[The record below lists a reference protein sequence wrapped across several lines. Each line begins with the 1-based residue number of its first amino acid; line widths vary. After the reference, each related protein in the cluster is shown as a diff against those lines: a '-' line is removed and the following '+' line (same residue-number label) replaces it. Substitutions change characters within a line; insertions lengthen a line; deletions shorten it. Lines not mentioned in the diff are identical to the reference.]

1 MFIFI
6 NFHKP
11 PEIFQNNPILGK
23 LILPDMSAKTV
34 FVIIV
39 TVLVTIVLMKNT
51 DEVSF
56 WIFGDAKIPKLAILG
71 VMFGLGLILGYMAGR
86 PGKKQEIHEDYSD
99 YKPLN
104 EEKRSSLSDE
114 DRDYIN

>member
-1 MFIFI
+1 
-6 NFHKP
+6 
-11 PEIFQNNPILGK
+11 
-23 LILPDMSAKTV
+23 MSAKTI

-56 WIFGDAKIPKLAILG
+56 WIFGDAKIPKLTILG
-71 VMFGLGLILGYMAGR
+71 VMFGLGLILGFMAGR
-86 PGKKQEIHEDYSD
+86 PGKKQEIHEPDAYN
-99 YKPLN
+99 KPLS
-104 EEKRSSLSDE
+104 EEKRPSLSDE